1 MNTVGQGLNP
11 RSSACELC
19 DTAEGFKCPGALCPH
34 TSEGLTPA
42 PSVRGRCGDL
52 VSLAKSSSECGVGH
66 SAETRRGLVG
76 AVDSTADAVTSHRPR
91 LDAAL
96 PVTPR
101 ACSRA
106 TAPSLCFVWE

>member
-1 MNTVGQGLNP
+1 MSRCPV
-11 RSSACELC
+11 SSY
-19 DTAEGFKCPGALCPH
+19 
-34 TSEGLTPA
+34 
-42 PSVRGRCGDL
+42 VRRADSGTFSAGRCGDL
-52 VSLAKSSSECGVGH
+52 VSLAKSSSERGVGH